1 MLVIVLVTTAIP
13 FLGMA
18 SPALALRGAV
28 FVVTDLADQDYLR
41 GLGLGFEPAK
51 CILPRDV
58 YGVVYVLDYN
68 TVACGGWPRS
78 LGERLLEL
86 AENGAT
92 VVLGYNTLR
101 FMGLYEPT
109 TLEKLGLVLEE
120 VDAGTETIRV
130 TQGLRLHGAPA
141 SLEYDSG
148 CYHRF
153 YAIKQ
158 ANWRV
163 LASFSDNSP
172 AIAVM
177 PFGRGRL
184 VLLFFNPVWP
194 TVNGQREYLDLVR
207 AIHEYI
213 TGAGRPVLPIVAA
226 AATVAASAAAYT
238 TSSLE
243 RAERALRRAVRPGVA
258 IAILAHRVR
267 GRDAAEHP
275 VRAKI
280 LELVERNGYVTLDMV
295 TRELAIKRT
304 SAVWHLTLLTSV
316 GLLAT
321 SKVLNKQIYYKKSQM
336 REAILAFLLEAA
348 PRRRIAFKLLQGPY
362 SISQLARS
370 LNMSKS
376 TIKHHIDALRLYGI
390 VEEAGYGYRLADW
403 ARSFLLRL
411 LGEEIRSRAIA
422 AQPEGRKDASPN

>member
-1 MLVIVLVTTAIP
+1 MLATTAIP
-13 FLGMA
+13 LLGMVVF
-18 SPALALRGAV
+18 ALALQEAI

-41 GLGLGFEPAK
+41 DLNLGLEPAK
-51 CILPRDV
+51 CILPHDG
-58 YGVVYVLDYN
+58 YSIVYVLDYN

-78 LGERLLEL
+78 LGEKLLEL

-109 TLEKLGLVLEE
+109 TLKKLGLVLER
-120 VDAGTETIRV
+120 VDTGTEIIRV
-130 TQGLRLHGAPA
+130 TQELRLYGAPT
-141 SLEYDSG
+141 SLEYDSEF
-148 CYHRF
+148 YHRF

-158 ANWRV
+158 TNWRV
-163 LASFSDNSP
+163 LALFSDNSP

-177 PFGRGRL
+177 PFGHGRI

-194 TVNGQREYLDLVR
+194 AVNGQREYLDLVK
-207 AIHEYI
+207 AIHGYI
-213 TGAGRPVLPIVAA
+213 TGTGQPVPLAVAA
-226 AATVAASAAAYT
+226 TATVVAVATSAVVYT
-238 TSSLE
+238 TGSLE
-243 RAERALRRAVRPGVA
+243 YAERALRRAVRPGVA

-267 GRDAAEHP
+267 GRDATKHP

-280 LELVERNGYVTLDMV
+280 LELAEKNSYVTIDMV

-304 SAVWHLTLLTSV
+304 TAIWHLTLLTDV

-321 SKVLNKQIYYKKSQM
+321 SKVLNKQIYYKKGRR

-348 PRRRIAFKLLQGPY
+348 PRRRIVFKLLQGPY
-362 SISQLARS
+362 SISQLARN

-376 TIKHHIDALRLYGI
+376 TIKHHIDVLRLYGI
-390 VEEAGYGYRLADW
+390 VEEAGYGYKLADW
-403 ARSFLLRL
+403 ARNLLCTM
-411 LGEEIRSRAIA
+411 GEEIRNRTTAV
-422 AQPEGRKDASPN
+422 QLRGLEECKP